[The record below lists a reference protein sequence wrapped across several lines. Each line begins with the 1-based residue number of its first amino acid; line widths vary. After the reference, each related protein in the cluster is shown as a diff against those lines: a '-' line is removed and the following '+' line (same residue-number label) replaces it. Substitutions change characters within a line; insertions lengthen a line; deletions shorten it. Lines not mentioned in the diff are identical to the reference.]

1 MPMTTAINTDD
12 TALALDERVA
22 SLDWPM
28 IREAMDDSGYAT
40 LAPILT
46 QDECHDLRALYDDSD
61 DDRRFRSRI
70 EMARYRF
77 GEGEYKYFASPLP
90 GAIQTLRM
98 AFYPQLAMIANGWME
113 RLGDATR
120 YPADLSSLLEQCHA
134 AGQTKPTPLLLR
146 YEAGGYNC
154 LHQDLYGEIAFP
166 FQVLFVLSE
175 RDVDYTGGE
184 SLLVEQRPRGQSRGY
199 VVTLRQ
205 GAALIFPT
213 HHRPLAGTR
222 GSYRANMRHSVST
235 VTSGLR
241 YSLGLIFHD
250 AR

>member
-1 MPMTTAINTDD
+1 MTITTAID
-12 TALALDERVA
+12 TELALEERIA
-22 SLDWPM
+22 SLDWPA
-28 IREAMDDSGYAT
+28 IRETMDDRGYAT
-40 LAPILT
+40 LPPILT
-46 QDECHDLRALYDDSD
+46 QDECHDLRALYDD
-61 DDRRFRSRI
+61 DRRFRSHI
-70 EMARYRF
+70 DMARFRF
-77 GEGEYKYFASPLP
+77 GEGEYKYFARPLP
-90 GAIQTLRM
+90 DAIQMLRM
-98 AFYPQLAMIANGWME
+98 AFYPQLATIANGWME
-113 RLGDATR
+113 WLGAATR
-120 YPADLSSLLEQCHA
+120 YPADLSSFLDQCHT
-134 AGQTKPTPLLLR
+134 AGQSKPTPLLLR

-175 RDVDYTGGE
+175 REVEYSGGE

-222 GSYRANMRHSVST
+222 GYYRANIRHGVST